1 MVLKR
6 DGDRVVLIDETL
18 KDKNSVIVDK
28 LPERPEDRIG
38 FEVVLVIDNDDSLL
52 WEYRKLQ
59 QNNVEDRLTSLE
71 DENAALRAEL
81 ASLEPLKAQLE
92 ATKTDSKG

>member
-81 ASLEPLKAQLE
+81 ASLEPIKAQFE
-92 ATKTDSKG
+92 AMKTDSKG